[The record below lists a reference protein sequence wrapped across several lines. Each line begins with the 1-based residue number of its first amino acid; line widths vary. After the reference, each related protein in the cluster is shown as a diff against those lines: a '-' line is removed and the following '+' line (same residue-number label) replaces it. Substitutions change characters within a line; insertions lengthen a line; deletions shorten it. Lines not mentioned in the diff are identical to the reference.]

1 MNNKGFTLIEL
12 VLIIVIIGILTVI
25 ALPKFSSLRDNA
37 VQSLVKATAGT
48 LQSAVKIAQLKWRT
62 SGEQRSNFAL
72 TGGNIGANFINM
84 VDFSQ
89 FGCPVQ
95 HWQINSEANSGSS
108 NATDCLTVFLLVM
121 NRCDSAA

>member
-12 VLIIVIIGILTVI
+12 VLIIVILGILTVI
-25 ALPKFSSLRDNA
+25 ALPKFSSLRDDA

>member
-62 SGEQRSNFAL
+62 SGEQRSNLAL